1 MKSNDFVILASYLLR
16 DVKNFFSG
24 KWEKKIILSKK
35 TLFWM
40 KQFGQENIVQLETK
54 KVQKI
59 EILEQNVSEHGKHK
73 TR

>member
-1 MKSNDFVILASYLLR
+1 MLKT
-16 DVKNFFSG
+16 FFPE
-24 KWEKKIILSKK
+24 KWEKNNFEQK

-54 KVQKI
+54 KGQKI

>member
-1 MKSNDFVILASYLLR
+1 MLKTFFRENER
-16 DVKNFFSG
+16 KKNFEQKNTF
-24 KWEKKIILSKK
+24 L
-35 TLFWM
+35 
-40 KQFGQENIVQLETK
+40 NETIWGSVGNK

>member
-1 MKSNDFVILASYLLR
+1 
-16 DVKNFFSG
+16 
-24 KWEKKIILSKK
+24 
-35 TLFWM
+35 M